1 VAGTV
6 SWSYNND
13 FRVIGQGLN
22 GSNLAFAYDN
32 DGLLITA
39 GALSLG
45 RSAQNGLVT
54 GSTLGNVSTSL
65 SYNSFGEL
73 NGQTAQYQGN
83 TLYQETITERDKLGR
98 IREKQESFGGAISTY
113 RYGYD
118 GAGRLLTV
126 SVNGVNRAIYTYD
139 ANGNRTHGNQTEA
152 TYDEQDRLLTHG
164 NNSYTYT
171 ANGELLTRTT
181 AGVTTRFQYDVLGN
195 LRTVSLPGDIM
206 LEYVIDGRNRRIGK
220 KVNGTLVQGFL
231 YGNQLEPI
239 AELDGNSNVVSRF
252 IYADK
257 AHVPSYMVKN
267 GITYRIISDHLG
279 SPRLV
284 VNTADGSIAQR
295 MDYDEFG
302 NVTNDTNPGF
312 QPFGFAGGLYDPH
325 TQLTR
330 FGARD
335 YDAETGRWTA
345 KDPIRF
351 QGGDAN
357 LYGYTLNDP
366 VNLIDDDGYRVR
378 PPMRP
383 PSQGVRERFNP
394 NAPYQTM
401 NQQQVQRGIERYQN
415 MVMTREEFDRT
426 LQEFPSLT
434 EIMSI
439 ADVEDYR
446 QSLPESGLDALQ
458 RLLQGNVDTGRSCGI
473 PDDTQSRIRHTR

>member
-1 VAGTV
+1 MRGHK
-6 SWSYNND
+6 
-13 FRVIGQGLN
+13 
-22 GSNLAFAYDN
+22 LATN
-32 DGLLITA
+32 
-39 GALSLG
+39 
-45 RSAQNGLVT
+45 
-54 GSTLGNVSTSL
+54 STQCCQD
-65 SYNSFGEL
+65 SFGEL
-73 NGQTAQYQGN
+73 NSQTAQYQGN

-181 AGVTTRFQYDVLGN
+181 AGATSGFQYDVLGN

-345 KDPIRF
+345 KDPIGF
-351 QGGDAN
+351 QGGDSN

-366 VNLIDDDGYRVR
+366 VNLVDPTGYD
-378 PPMRP
+378 PLAEYIQSIPTL
-383 PSQGVRERFNP
+383 PSDVQERKRRAEELTGQAMQNCAACIVENVLKDAAVEAGVWG
-394 NAPYQTM
+394 A
-401 NQQQVQRGIERYQN
+401 VGIAAYTATPQIS
-415 MVMTREEFDRT
+415 VP
-426 LQEFPSLT
+426 LSLT
-434 EIMSI
+434 YAAVTKSPYKLMYDA
-439 ADVEDYR
+439 ADFANDVR
-446 QSLPESGLDALQ
+446 QCATTARGQ
-458 RLLQGNVDTGRSCGI
+458 
-473 PDDTQSRIRHTR
+473 